1 MKSDIEIARE
11 VSLRKIKEI
20 ATGLGIP
27 REEVQNYGR
36 YIAKIPLHLIDE
48 EKIKQHNLILV
59 TAITPTKA
67 GIGKTT
73 VSIGLALGL
82 NKIGKKAVV
91 ALREP
96 SLGPCFGMK
105 GGAAGGGYSQVLP
118 MENINLHF
126 TGDFHAVTSAH
137 NMITAL
143 LDNYIYQNRNS
154 CEGLKEVKW
163 KRVLDVND
171 RSLRNIVSG
180 LGGSANGIPTETGF
194 DITAASE
201 IMAILCLAT
210 DIDDLKRRVG
220 NILLGYT
227 YDGKPFT
234 VNDMGIAGAI
244 TVLLK
249 DALLPNLVQTT
260 ENTPAFIH
268 GGPFANIAHGC
279 NSVLATQMALTY
291 GDYVITEAGFGADLG
306 AEKFFNIKCR
316 KAGLSPKLTVI
327 VATAQS
333 LKLHGGVPE
342 AQIKEPNKE
351 GLIRGFAN
359 LDKHI
364 ENMKNFGQQV
374 IVTFNRFA
382 SDTDEEIA
390 LVAEH
395 CKEKGVGFA
404 VNTVF
409 ADGGKGAVELARLVA
424 ETIEKNTSKP
434 LKFTYEESDSIRK
447 KVRKIAE
454 GIYGASSIVYTT
466 LAEKKLKE
474 IEKLGIA
481 HFPVCIAK
489 TQYSFS
495 SDPKAYGVAKDF
507 ELKVRDIIINNGAEM
522 IVVVMG
528 EIMRMPG
535 LPKEPQFLGKQSFRS
550 RTHRHRKRTD
560 RRIELILRGAIKDRI
575 LSHPDFS
582 RHKFRNSP
590 SRFGGFNY
598 YFYF

>member
-11 VSLRKIKEI
+11 TDLRKIKEV
-20 ATGLGIP
+20 ATTLGIP

-36 YIAKIPLHLIDE
+36 YIAKVPIHLID
-48 EKIKQHNLILV
+48 KKQMDQHNLILV

-105 GGAAGGGYSQVLP
+105 GGAAGGGYAQVLP

-143 LDNYIYQNRNS
+143 LDNYIYQTRNT
-154 CEGLKEVKW
+154 CEGLKEIKW
-163 KRVLDVND
+163 TRVLDVND

-180 LGGSANGIPTETGF
+180 LGGSANGVPTETGF
-194 DITAASE
+194 DITPASE

-210 DIDDLKRRVG
+210 DIEDLKRRVG

-227 YDGKPFT
+227 NEDKPFT
-234 VNDMGIAGAI
+234 VNDLGIAGAI

-260 ENTPAFIH
+260 ENTPAFVH

-279 NSVLATQMALTY
+279 NSILATQMALTY

-342 AQIKEPNKE
+342 KEIKEPNIE
-351 GLIRGFAN
+351 GLKNGFAN

-364 ENMKNFGQQV
+364 ENMKSFGQQV

-382 SDTDEEIA
+382 TDTDEEIA

-404 VNTVF
+404 MNNVF
-409 ADGGKGAVELARLVA
+409 SEGGEGGTELARLVVD
-424 ETIEKNTSKP
+424 TIENHPSAP
-434 LKFTYEESDSIRK
+434 LQYTYDLNDPIRT
-447 KVRKIAE
+447 KVQKVAQK
-454 GIYGASSIVYTT
+454 IYGASSIVYTT
-466 LAEKKLKE
+466 LADKKLRQ
-474 IEKLGIA
+474 IESLGIS
-481 HFPVCIAK
+481 HYPICIAK

-507 ELKVRDIIINNGAEM
+507 ELKVRDVIINNGAEM

-535 LPKEPQFLGKQSFRS
+535 LPKEPQA
-550 RTHRHRKRTD
+550 RKID
-560 RRIELILRGAIKDRI
+560 IVDGMIEG
-575 LSHPDFS
+575 LS
-582 RHKFRNSP
+582 
-590 SRFGGFNY
+590 
-598 YFYF
+598 

>member
-11 VSLRKIKEI
+11 TSLKRIEDIASSIGVPTDEI
-20 ATGLGIP
+20 N
-27 REEVQNYGR
+27 NYGK
-36 YIAKIPLHLIDE
+36 YIAKLPISLIDE
-48 EKIKQHNLILV
+48 EKIKKSNLILV

-73 VSIGLALGL
+73 VSIGLSLGL
-82 NKIGKKAVV
+82 NRIGKKAVV

-126 TGDFHAVTSAH
+126 TGDFHAITSAH

-143 LDNYIYQNRNS
+143 LDNYIYHNRKT
-154 CEGLKEVKW
+154 GLALKEVKW

-171 RSLRNIVSG
+171 RSLRNVITG
-180 LGGSANGIPTETGF
+180 LGGSANGLPTESGF
-194 DITAASE
+194 DITPASE
-201 IMAILCLAT
+201 IMAILCLSK
-210 DIDDLKRRVG
+210 DLDDLKRRVG

-227 YDGKPFT
+227 FDDQPLT
-234 VNDMGIAGAI
+234 VNDLGIAGAI

-249 DALLPNLVQTT
+249 DAIQPNLVQTT
-260 ENTPAFIH
+260 ENTAAFVH

-279 NSVLATQMALTY
+279 NSTIATKMALSY

-306 AEKFFNIKCR
+306 AEKFFDIKCR

-342 AQIKEPNKE
+342 DKIKEQNIE
-351 GLIRGFAN
+351 GLKNGFKN

-364 ENMKNFGQQV
+364 ENLRLFGQNV

-395 CKEKGVGFA
+395 CREMGVGFCM
-404 VNTVF
+404 NNVF
-409 ADGGKGAVELARLVA
+409 AEGGKGGEELARLVV
-424 ETIEKNTSKP
+424 ETIEKAPSEP
-434 LKFTYEESDSIRK
+434 LKFIYENEDSVRTKID
-447 KVRKIAE
+447 KVAKQ
-454 GIYGASSIVYTT
+454 IYGAKDIAYSIIA
-466 LAEKKLKE
+466 LKKIKQ
-474 IEKLGIA
+474 IESLGIS
-481 HFPVCIAK
+481 HYPICIAK

-495 SDPKAYGVAKDF
+495 ADPKAYGVAKDF
-507 ELKVRDIIINNGAEM
+507 DLNVRDIIINNGAEM
-522 IVVVMG
+522 IVVIMG
-528 EIMRMPG
+528 DIMRMPG
-535 LPKEPQFLGKQSFRS
+535 LPKEPQARNIDIVDGN
-550 RTHRHRKRTD
+550 
-560 RRIELILRGAIKDRI
+560 IEG
-575 LSHPDFS
+575 LS
-582 RHKFRNSP
+582 
-590 SRFGGFNY
+590 
-598 YFYF
+598 

>member
-1 MKSDIEIARE
+1 MLTDIEIAQSCE
-11 VSLRKIKEI
+11 MQPIGKIADK
-20 ATGLGIP
+20 LNIP
-27 REEVQNYGR
+27 EEMLEPYGR
-36 YIAKIPLHLIDE
+36 YKAKVDHIALKDLPQKGKLV
-48 EKIKQHNLILV
+48 LV
-59 TAITPTKA
+59 TAINPTPA
-67 GIGKTT
+67 GEGKTT
-73 VSIGLALGL
+73 VSIGLADALRLEGYNACL
-82 NKIGKKAVV
+82 

-96 SLGPCFGMK
+96 SLGPVFGVK
-105 GGAAGGGYSQVLP
+105 GGAAGGGYAQVVP
-118 MENINLHF
+118 MEDINLHF
-126 TGDFHAVTSAH
+126 TGDMHA
-137 NMITAL
+137 ITAANNL
-143 LDNYIYQNRNS
+143 IAAMVDNSIQQGNPCRIDPRR
-154 CEGLKEVKW
+154 VTW
-163 KRVLDVND
+163 KRCMDMND
-171 RSLRNIVSG
+171 RQLRSVIDG
-180 LGGSANGIPTETGF
+180 LGGKPNGTPREDGF
-194 DITAASE
+194 DITTASE
-201 IMAILCLAT
+201 IMATLCLASS
-210 DIDDLKRRVG
+210 IADLKARIARIVVAR
-220 NILLGYT
+220 T
-227 YDGKPFT
+227 YDDQPVT
-234 VNDMGIAGAI
+234 AGDIHAQGAA
-244 TVLLK
+244 TALLK
-249 DALLPNLVQTT
+249 DALRPNLVQTLIG
-260 ENTPAFIH
+260 TPAFVH

-535 LPKEPQFLGKQSFRS
+535 LPKEPQA
-550 RTHRHRKRTD
+550 RHID
-560 RRIELILRGAIKDRI
+560 IVNGLIEG
-575 LSHPDFS
+575 LS
-582 RHKFRNSP
+582 
-590 SRFGGFNY
+590 
-598 YFYF
+598 

>member
-20 ATGLGIP
+20 AVGLGIP

-36 YIAKIPLHLIDE
+36 HIAKVPIHLINE
-48 EKIKQHNLILV
+48 EEIQKHNLILV
-59 TAITPTKA
+59 TAITPNKA
-67 GIGKTT
+67 GVGKTT

-82 NKIGKKAVV
+82 NKIGKKAIV

-105 GGAAGGGYSQVLP
+105 GGAAGGGYAQVLP

-143 LDNYIYQNRNS
+143 LDNYIYQTRHS
-154 CEGLKEVKW
+154 CEGLKEIKW

-180 LGGSANGIPTETGF
+180 LGGSANGVPTETGF
-194 DITAASE
+194 DITPASE
-201 IMAILCLAT
+201 IMAILCLST
-210 DIDDLKRRVG
+210 DLEDLKRRVG

-227 YDGKPFT
+227 YDDKPFT
-234 VNDMGIAGAI
+234 VNDLGIAGAI

-260 ENTPAFIH
+260 ENTPAFVH

-279 NSVLATQMALTY
+279 NSILATKMALTY

-316 KAGLSPKLTVI
+316 KAGIAPKLTII

-342 AQIKEPNKE
+342 TAIKEQNLE
-351 GLIRGFAN
+351 GLKNGLAN

-364 ENMKNFGQQV
+364 ENMQSFGQRV

-382 SDTDEEIA
+382 TDTDEEIA

-395 CKEKGVGFA
+395 CRQKGIGFA
-404 VNTVF
+404 MNSVFVN
-409 ADGGKGAVELARLVA
+409 GGEGGVELAKLVA
-424 ETIEKNTSKP
+424 ETIEMNPSAP
-434 LKFTYEESDSIRK
+434 LKYSYEDQDSVRTKVK
-447 KVRKIAE
+447 KVSE
-454 GIYGASSIVYTT
+454 SIYGAVSITYTS
-466 LAEKKLKE
+466 LADKKIKQ
-474 IEKLGIA
+474 IESLGIS
-481 HFPVCIAK
+481 HYPICIAK

-495 SDPKAYGVAKDF
+495 SDPKAYGVARNF
-507 ELKVRDIIINNGAEM
+507 ELKVRDVIINNGAEM

-535 LPKEPQFLGKQSFRS
+535 LPKLPQAKNIDIVNGL
-550 RTHRHRKRTD
+550 
-560 RRIELILRGAIKDRI
+560 IEG
-575 LSHPDFS
+575 LS
-582 RHKFRNSP
+582 
-590 SRFGGFNY
+590 
-598 YFYF
+598 

>member
-11 VSLRKIKEI
+11 TDLRKIKEV
-20 ATGLGIP
+20 ATTLGIP

-36 YIAKIPLHLIDE
+36 GFGQAALLMFPIHLID
-48 EKIKQHNLILV
+48 KKQMDQHNLILV

-105 GGAAGGGYSQVLP
+105 GGAAGGGYAQVLP

-143 LDNYIYQNRNS
+143 LDNYIYQTRNT
-154 CEGLKEVKW
+154 CEGLKEIKW

-180 LGGSANGIPTETGF
+180 LGGSANGVPSETGF
-194 DITAASE
+194 HITPASE

-210 DIDDLKRRVG
+210 DIEDLKRRVG

-227 YDGKPFT
+227 NEDKPFT
-234 VNDMGIAGAI
+234 VNDLGIAGAI

-260 ENTPAFIH
+260 ENTPAFVH

-279 NSVLATQMALTY
+279 NSISATQMALTY

-342 AQIKEPNKE
+342 KEIKEPNIE
-351 GLIRGFAN
+351 GLKNGFAN

-364 ENMKNFGQQV
+364 ENMKSFGQQV

-382 SDTDEEIA
+382 TDTDEEIA

-395 CKEKGVGFA
+395 CEEKGVGFA
-404 VNTVF
+404 MNNVF
-409 ADGGKGAVELARLVA
+409 AEGGEGGTELARLVVD
-424 ETIEKNTSKP
+424 TIENHPSAP
-434 LKFTYEESDSIRK
+434 LQYTYDLNDPIRT
-447 KVRKIAE
+447 KVQKVAQK
-454 GIYGASSIVYTT
+454 IYGASSIVYTT
-466 LAEKKLKE
+466 LADKKLRQ
-474 IEKLGIA
+474 IESLGIS
-481 HFPVCIAK
+481 HYPICIAK

-507 ELKVRDIIINNGAEM
+507 ELKVRDVIINNGAEM

-535 LPKEPQFLGKQSFRS
+535 LPKEPQA
-550 RTHRHRKRTD
+550 RKID
-560 RRIELILRGAIKDRI
+560 IVDGMIEG
-575 LSHPDFS
+575 LS
-582 RHKFRNSP
+582 
-590 SRFGGFNY
+590 
-598 YFYF
+598 